1 MSNQYYIITNTF
13 DLSVNFLI
21 IYYMKNLKL
30 LQLLE
35 SVLGK
40 GKQTSGDNI
49 AFFSPFTS
57 HYKPKLEININ
68 TNSEG
73 QNPWHCWI
81 SDKKGRSIHSLF
93 KQLNL
98 PKSKFEKLNN
108 IIEVTRYRNTKS
120 ETKEYKLQ
128 LPEEYQPLWIEKKSP
143 DYKNAIYYLKTRG
156 INIFDIIRY
165 RIGYAE
171 SGQYS
176 GKIIIPSYDSNGQLN
191 YFVSRAFYQSDS
203 YKHKN
208 PQTSKDIIGFE
219 MLINWNE
226 PIVLCEGAFDAI
238 TIKRNAIP
246 LFGKIIQPVLQKKII
261 EEHVTDI
268 YICLDSDA
276 ITNAIEISKKFMAEG
291 LNVYF
296 VELKEDDPNEL
307 GYKKITKK
315 LEDTYKFSF
324 ERMMELKIDSL
335 WK

>member
-1 MSNQYYIITNTF
+1 MQ
-13 DLSVNFLI
+13 
-21 IYYMKNLKL
+21 NLKL
-30 LQLLE
+30 LQLIE

-68 TNSEG
+68 TNSDG

-98 PKSKFEKLNN
+98 SKSYFEKLNK
-108 IIEVTRYRNTKS
+108 IIEVTRYRNTK
-120 ETKEYKLQ
+120 TKTIEYELQ
-128 LPEEYQPLWIEKKSP
+128 LPEEYQPLWIEKKTP
-143 DYKNAIYYLKTRG
+143 DYRNAIHYLKTRG

-165 RIGYAE
+165 RIGYADR
-171 SGQYS
+171 GQYS
-176 GKIIIPSYDSNGQLN
+176 GKIIIPSYNSKGELN
-191 YFVSRAFYQSDS
+191 YFVSRAFYKNDS
-203 YKHKN
+203 HKHKN

-226 PIVLCEGAFDAI
+226 PIILCEGAFDAI

-246 LFGKIIQPVLQKKII
+246 LFGKIIQPMLQKKII
-261 EEHVTDI
+261 EEHVKNI

-276 ITNAIEISKKFMAEG
+276 LHNAIEIEKKFMSEG

-296 VELKEDDPNEL
+296 VELKDKDPNEL
-307 GYKKITKK
+307 GYKKITQT